1 MTTHL
6 RSLARCLGVVV
17 VLPLLLGSALVVS
30 APSAPS
36 AEAVAYVPPT
46 AAQTAAYEARVIYQ
60 INVQRARYGLSKL
73 AVSNCADRY
82 AEAWASHLTRTWTFY
97 HQNLYP
103 LLRPCL
109 ANRVAEN
116 LARGGVNADAIV
128 LMWMASPGHR
138 ANILDPRLKR
148 IGLGAVHA
156 RRQWTVVAD
165 FTS

>member
-6 RSLARCLGVVV
+6 KSLARRLGVVM

-30 APSAPS
+30 APSTPS
-36 AEAVAYVPPT
+36 AEAAAYVPPT

-60 INVQRARYGLSKL
+60 INVQRVQNGRSRL

-97 HQNLYP
+97 HQPMAP
-103 LLRPCL
+103 LLRPCQ
-109 ANRVAEN
+109 ANLVGEN
-116 LARGGVNADAIV
+116 LARGGVNADRIV
-128 LMWMASPGHR
+128 VMWMGSSGHR
-138 ANILDPRLKR
+138 ANILNPRFTR

-156 RRQWTVVAD
+156 RGQWTVVAD

>member
-6 RSLARCLGVVV
+6 RSLARRLGVVV
-17 VLPLLLGSALVVS
+17 VLPLLLGSALVVA

-36 AEAVAYVPPT
+36 AEAAAYVPPT

-60 INVQRARYGLSKL
+60 INFQRARYGRSPL

-82 AEAWASHLTRTWTFY
+82 AEAWAARLANTWTFY
-97 HQNLYP
+97 HQSLAP